1 LGLLPGCYGESASFI
16 KELKEL
22 GYSNVAIEQLVR
34 LKDHGVSASYIK
46 RMKEKGYDVSLD
58 EYVRLRDRGEREE

>member
-1 LGLLPGCYGESASFI
+1 
-16 KELKEL
+16 
-22 GYSNVAIEQLVR
+22 

>member
-1 LGLLPGCYGESASFI
+1 MRAWPMEFPRRL

-22 GYSNVAIEQLVR
+22 GYNNVAIEQLVR
-34 LKDHGVSASYIK
+34 LKDHGVSASYIR
-46 RMKEKGYDVSLD
+46 RMKEKGYEVSLD

>member
-1 LGLLPGCYGESASFI
+1 VSTSFI